1 MIFDIL
7 IVLIVVGAAWLGFQK
22 GLIQP
27 LLAEILG
34 LGTLLVILH
43 NRTGFLTLTET
54 MFHAN
59 AVLAFFM
66 AIVIAVIMA
75 FVGARLGGAIRKM
88 PVVQGVDGFVGLGLQ
103 TLFGV
108 AFCYVLI
115 SGIIVM
121 GTAFSPLTNPTIN
134 AAQLAALERTLSS
147 NTFTASAVDD
157 SELRSFTSRAAK
169 GGVRVAD
176 LPGIGPLQGL
186 YSDIL
191 RPQLAGSHLAPAIM
205 SAGRHIPGLGKYGP
219 RDLPRRR

>member
-7 IVLIVVGAAWLGFQK
+7 IVLVVVGAAWLGFQK

-43 NRTGFLTLTET
+43 NRAGFLALTET

-66 AIVIAVIMA
+66 AIVIAVVMA
-75 FVGARLGGAIRKM
+75 YVGARLGGAIRKM
-88 PVVQGVDGFVGLGLQ
+88 PVVQGVDGFLGLGLQ
-103 TLFGV
+103 TLLAI

-115 SGIIVM
+115 SGMVVM
-121 GTAFSPLTNPTIN
+121 DVAFTPLTAPTIN
-134 AAQLAALERTLSS
+134 AVQLAALERTLGS

-157 SELRSFTSRAAK
+157 GELASFAGRAAR
-169 GGVRVAD
+169 GGVRVSD
-176 LPGIGPLQGL
+176 LPGIGPLQGIYTDL
-186 YSDIL
+186 L
-191 RPQLAGSHLAPAIM
+191 RPQLAGSHLAPTVM
-205 SAGRHIPGLGKYGP
+205 SLGRHMPGLGKYGP